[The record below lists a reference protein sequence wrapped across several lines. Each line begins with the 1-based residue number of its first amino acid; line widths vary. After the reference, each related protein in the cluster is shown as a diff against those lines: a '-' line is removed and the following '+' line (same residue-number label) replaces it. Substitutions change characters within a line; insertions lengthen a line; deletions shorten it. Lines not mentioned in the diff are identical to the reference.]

1 MLTGKFLL
9 GSQFIQDTD
18 TDWIKINGVVMG
30 ESYKFSH
37 KISWSRNIKKLL
49 ESLSND
55 TTVVCVL
62 YEWKSGYA
70 YIKTGFDLNDKTDY
84 ARNPEFT
91 TFINKRA
98 INLISI

>member
-9 GSQFIQDTD
+9 GSQFIQDND
-18 TDWIKINGVVMG
+18 TDWIRINGVVMG

-49 ESLSND
+49 ESLSSD
-55 TTVVCVL
+55 KTVVCVL

-70 YIKTGFDLNDKTDY
+70 YIKTGFDLNDKSDY
-84 ARNPEFT
+84 AINPEFT
-91 TFINKRA
+91 TFINQKA
-98 INLISI
+98 IKSMSI